1 MKSFENI
8 LDKFGIRPINPVEDK
23 FDPLM
28 HEAVSVIANKDLVDD
43 DFMDVLQRGWEI
55 NDRVIRPARVVVVK
69 N

>member
-1 MKSFENI
+1 
-8 LDKFGIRPINPVEDK
+8 
-23 FDPLM
+23 M

-43 DFMDVLQRGWEI
+43 DVMDVLQRGWEI